1 MLIVMN
7 TIAFFS
13 LNNNVE
19 STMVE
24 YTLAD
29 IISQSGYSSSDL
41 DTDTTYA
48 IIRKFCAQHNVYWWQ
63 QQYNSVPMRRL
74 ICGQAEDA
82 GKDGV
87 FIETFGLIK

>member
-1 MLIVMN
+1 MN

-19 STMVE
+19 STMTE

-41 DTDTTYA
+41 DTEATYA
-48 IIRKFCAQHNVYWWQ
+48 IIRKFCAKNNVYWWQ
-63 QQYNSVPMRRL
+63 QKYNSVPMRRL

-82 GKDGV
+82 GKTAV
-87 FIETFGLIK
+87 FIETFGLVD